1 MEEPENMTL
10 RYLRRLDQKMDRVID
25 DLGDVKVRLS
35 AVERGLGEL
44 QVQVGTLNSR
54 VDRLENRVERVERR
68 LDIRDDSVAEEQ
80 ASFEGP
86 ST

>member
-1 MEEPENMTL
+1 MTL
-10 RYLRRLDQKMDRVID
+10 RLLRRLDQKMDRVID

-54 VDRLENRVERVERR
+54 VDRLENRVERIERR
-68 LDIRDDSVAEEQ
+68 LDLHDDSVAENQ
-80 ASFEGP
+80 TNFEGP
-86 ST
+86 RKGPKT